1 MLGSSIFLY
10 ESNGIKNAKFWA
22 VFWKLWSIIQSK
34 VRSDAQSASD
44 VCSSLFFLKTISF
57 GKEIIFFVFVGFFNF
72 SIWIQRYK
80 ERKILGGILKV
91 MINYSV
97 KGQKRH
103 ESASEMFSSLIFTL
117 FQIDFWNIFW
127 MKSVCLYVYFIV
139 SKFEQIMLSIFRDA
153 HLNVDI
159 GQIWIS
165 AEFCFWIHISF
176 PKNRCLF
183 KPQYLRH
190 QF

>member
-1 MLGSSIFLY
+1 M
-10 ESNGIKNAKFWA
+10 

-34 VRSDAQSASD
+34 VRSDVQSASE

-57 GKEIIFFVFVGFFNF
+57 GKEINFFIYVGFFNF

-80 ERKILGGILKV
+80 ERKILASILKV

-97 KGQKRH
+97 KGQKRR

-127 MKSVCLYVYFIV
+127 LKSVRLYVYFLV
-139 SKFEQIMLSIFRDA
+139 SKFKQITLSIFRDA

-159 GQIWIS
+159 GKICIV
-165 AEFCFWIHISF
+165 EFCF
-176 PKNRCLF
+176 
-183 KPQYLRH
+183 
-190 QF
+190 